1 MLQSEALRHILWLL
15 TFFQLSVSL
24 PLRATTTTTYPLTV
38 IGRFAQ
44 PQTFENIATRHNG
57 QLLLT
62 STGSSTLYHVDP
74 LRHDEISSIVDIPAT
89 TGLLGITELE
99 EDVFFVISANLSS
112 VQGVPGSNAVW
123 RIDMRGHGSFSASN
137 RTAKRE
143 PPLSLVANIG
153 SARLLNGMC
162 RLADHDATTLLIS
175 DSQAGR
181 IFKLDTHT
189 GSFQII
195 VDDEVLKSSSGG
207 LQVAV
212 NGIHVRGSYLF
223 FTNLNKGIFGRI
235 PISLTT
241 GIPTGP
247 IEVIVQGVQGDDF
260 AVSTDGKTAWIAMNG
275 QNRLVEVDIPA
286 RRARV
291 VAESSYL
298 ASASAVSFGRT
309 LLDRDSL
316 YISSA
321 GVLDAAIGI
330 NSTVTGG
337 IVARVDLV

>member
-1 MLQSEALRHILWLL
+1 MPQNGALRHLLWLL

-24 PLRATTTTTYPLTV
+24 PLRATTTYPLTV

-44 PQTFENIATRHNG
+44 PHTFENIATRHNG

-62 STGSSTLYHVDP
+62 STESSTLYHVDP
-74 LRHDEISSIVDIPAT
+74 LRHDQINGIIDIPQT
-89 TGLLGITELE
+89 TGLLGIAELE
-99 EDVFFVISANLSS
+99 EDVFYVISANLSS
-112 VQGVPGSNAVW
+112 VQGVPGSNAIW
-123 RIDMRGHGSFSASN
+123 RLDMRGHGSFSASN
-137 RTAKRE
+137 RTAKPE
-143 PPLSLVANIG
+143 PRLSLVANIS
-153 SARLLNGMC
+153 SAQLLNGMC
-162 RLADHDATTLLIS
+162 RLSDHDATSLLIS

-181 IFKLDTHT
+181 IFKLDAHT

-195 VDDEVLKSSSGG
+195 IDDEALKLSSEG

-212 NGIHVRGSYLF
+212 NGIHVQGSYLF
-223 FTNLNKGIFGRI
+223 FTNYNKGIFGRI
-235 PISLTT
+235 PISSST

-247 IEVIVQGVQGDDF
+247 VEVIVQGVHGDDF

-275 QNRLVEVDIPA
+275 RNRLVEVDIPA
-286 RRARV
+286 RSARV

-298 ASASAVSFGRT
+298 ASASAVAFGRT

-321 GVLDAAIGI
+321 GVLDATIGI
-330 NSTVTGG
+330 NSNVTGG

>member
-1 MLQSEALRHILWLL
+1 MPQSGALRHILWLL

-24 PLRATTTTTYPLTV
+24 PLHATTTYPLTV

-44 PQTFENIATRHNG
+44 PHTFENIATRHNG

-62 STGSSTLYHVDP
+62 STASSTLYHVDS
-74 LRHDEISSIVDIPAT
+74 LRHDQINGIIDIPQT
-89 TGLLGITELE
+89 TGLLGIAELE
-99 EDVFFVISANLSS
+99 EDVFYVVSANLSS
-112 VQGVPGSNAVW
+112 VQGAPGSNAIW
-123 RIDMRGHGSFSASN
+123 RLDMRGHGSFSASN
-137 RTAKRE
+137 RTAKSE
-143 PPLSLVANIG
+143 PSLSLVTNIS
-153 SARLLNGMC
+153 SAQLLNGMC
-162 RLADHDATTLLIS
+162 RLSDHDATSLLIS

-181 IFKLDTHT
+181 IFKLDAHT

-195 VDDEVLKSSSGG
+195 IDDEALKLSSEG

-212 NGIHVRGSYLF
+212 NGIHVQGSYLF
-223 FTNLNKGIFGRI
+223 FTNYNKGIFGRI
-235 PISLTT
+235 PISLST

-247 IEVIVQGVQGDDF
+247 VEVIVQGVHGDDF

-286 RRARV
+286 RSARV

-321 GVLDAAIGI
+321 GVLDATIGT
-330 NSTVTGG
+330 NDTVTGG